1 MKLQRRDAK
10 ISQSTQRTTI
20 SSFFSA
26 VSAVSARTLCLCVAF
41 VLCFAVGAQAQDVK
55 TIKPGMTE
63 AQVREQWG
71 EPLTVRKIGIMS
83 YMYYRSNCLKTCGT
97 NDVVFLEQGQ
107 VIDAVVRDKSR
118 KYDGIASSP
127 ADRKPEPTAPKP
139 GA

>member
-1 MKLQRRDAK
+1 MNSNNFHREGAKGIAKATKNFLVTSRRA
-10 ISQSTQRTTI
+10 
-20 SSFFSA
+20 
-26 VSAVSARTLCLCVAF
+26 LCLFGGLLLFSVSNAS
-41 VLCFAVGAQAQDVK
+41 AQDVK
-55 TIKPGMTE
+55 TIKPGMTD

-97 NDVVFLEQGQ
+97 NDVVFLENGQ
-107 VIDAVVRDKSR
+107 VVDAVVRDKGR

-127 ADRKPEPTAPKP
+127 ADRKPEPTAPAS

>member
-1 MKLQRRDAK
+1 M
-10 ISQSTQRTTI
+10 
-20 SSFFSA
+20 
-26 VSAVSARTLCLCVAF
+26 V
-41 VLCFAVGAQAQDVK
+41 FAAGSLSAQDVK
-55 TIKPGMTE
+55 TIKPGMTD

-97 NDVVFLEQGQ
+97 NDVVFLENGQ
-107 VIDAVVRDKSR
+107 VVDAVVRDKSR

-127 ADRKPEPTAPKP
+127 ADRKPEPTAPAA